1 MLQNYEKEVRRNLNE
16 IQAIAMS
23 LNIPKGKYLQIVNR
37 CAKAALAMNKSQ
49 RAAAKGAVRV
59 EVAPTPAPTHAEVVA
74 ECDKRIA
81 DRETVLGWLR
91 DGRKVTTVDCIEHNI
106 LRASDVVFRLRKD
119 GWPIATKLVKA
130 GRSRIAEY
138 TLLGPKMSPGSAEFS
153 GFDAEPG
160 TMERVNENNI

>member
-1 MLQNYEKEVRRNLNE
+1 MLPNYEKEVNRNLNE
-16 IQAIAMS
+16 IQKIARE

-49 RAAAKGAVRV
+49 RAAARRAVRV

-81 DRETVLGWLR
+81 DRATLLGWLQA
-91 DGRKVTTVDCIEHNI
+91 GRKVTTVDCIEHNI

-138 TLLGPKMSPGSAEFS
+138 TLLGPRVLPGLATFS
-153 GFDAEPG
+153 GFGKEPG
-160 TMERVNENNI
+160 TMERV